1 MMRFTLYDH
10 ALSANC
16 YKVRFMASVLD
27 VEYDRIAVEM
37 YPAFEHLSQKM
48 LALSPAGTL
57 PIVEKDDLILTDVPS
72 ILVWLADHFDN
83 QNRYWNNIDLTQ
95 KALIMQ
101 WLGFSRDLSASL
113 GEARLG
119 TLFNLDYD
127 KEGLHAVGLTYL
139 RRLEAHLAEQDICGS
154 CWLVGNQVSI
164 ADVACFPD
172 IALAPDMGIELDH
185 YPSVRNWLYAIRQLS
200 GFITMPGIHA
210 THDLKEN
217 ERDFGADIA

>member
-1 MMRFTLYDH
+1 MMRFKLYDH

-16 YKVRFMASVLD
+16 YKVRFLASVLG
-27 VEYDRIAVEM
+27 VEYHRIAVEM
-37 YPAFEHLSQKM
+37 YPAFEHLSDKM

-57 PIVEKDDLILTDVPS
+57 PIAQLDDLILTDVPS

-83 QNRYWNNIDLTQ
+83 KNEWFSNSELTQ

-119 TLFNLDYD
+119 TLFSLGYE
-127 KEGLHAVGLTYL
+127 KEGLHADGLRYL

-154 CWLVGNQVSI
+154 CWLVNDQVSI
-164 ADVACFPD
+164 ADIACFPD
-172 IALAPDMGIELDH
+172 VALAPDIGIELDH
-185 YPSVRNWLYAIRQLS
+185 YPSIRNWIYAIRQLP

-210 THDLKEN
+210 AHDLKDN
-217 ERDFGADIA
+217 ERDFGADIV